1 MSDAGHASAGAG
13 WPRSS
18 TMVRMRFPVRAIT
31 LDLDDTVWP
40 FAPIGERV
48 ERVLDDWLRTHSPAT
63 AERYPVDAMRA
74 LRERVWRHNP
84 QLAHDLSTLRRM
96 TLEIALKDS
105 GADMALLE
113 PAYEAFY
120 AARNEVEHYP
130 DSLDALARIS
140 ARVPIAALSNGNADL
155 ARVGIAEHFVFQLGA
170 REHGKAKPSACI
182 FHAAC
187 DRLGCA
193 HGEVLHVGDHIEADV
208 AGAHRAG
215 LRTCWINREGR
226 RWTNRQLRPDLE
238 FDTLTGLADWLDAN
252 LDAAAPRSI

>member
-130 DSLDALARIS
+130 DSLDALAG
-140 ARVPIAALSNGNADL
+140 ALRQNQPVAVHSEAEEALAQRLEQQAPEDL
-155 ARVGIAEHFVFQLGA
+155 DDNHRLLQTQLGLI
-170 REHGKAKPSACI
+170 C
-182 FHAAC
+182 
-187 DRLGCA
+187 
-193 HGEVLHVGDHIEADV
+193 
-208 AGAHRAG
+208 
-215 LRTCWINREGR
+215 
-226 RWTNRQLRPDLE
+226 RQLAPLRSMTAHLLKQD
-238 FDTLTGLADWLDAN
+238 ADR
-252 LDAAAPRSI
+252 AAQPH